1 MKRLATVAVLGC
13 VALSL
18 LTEDASGCRR
28 RRRAQDCTCVN
39 KPIPYNASIDTC
51 SCASGKGLINLP
63 ATTLIECY
71 VTDATNH
78 VFDGMANLN
87 VSMGAWSTTFASGT
101 KTPPCTVTIVA
112 NDGKPSVKICPTSH
126 YHPDPV
132 QIASCHPESA
142 TGTLGSAKELRGVVV
157 WREKKVLKNAI
168 VDFHY
173 PGNGTWT
180 ATPKGTPKAPCVW
193 TVIAVDHTSADAKY
207 CPN

>member
-1 MKRLATVAVLGC
+1 MKQLATVAVLGC

-28 RRRAQDCTCVN
+28 RRRAQECTCVT
-39 KPIPYNASIDTC
+39 KPIPYNATIGTC
-51 SCASGKGLINLP
+51 SCNSASGVINLP

-87 VSMGAWSTTFASGT
+87 VSPGAWSTTFASGT

-112 NDGKPSVKICPTSH
+112 DDGKPTVKICPTH
-126 YHPDPV
+126 QYRDPV
-132 QIASCHPESA
+132 QITSCHPESA
-142 TGTLGSAKELRGVVV
+142 TGTLGSAKKLRGVVV
-157 WREKKVLKNAI
+157 WRENKHLKSLPAQ
-168 VDFHY
+168 FEY
-173 PGNGTWT
+173 PGNGTWN
-180 ATPKGTPKAPCVW
+180 AKPIGGSPSAPVVW
-193 TVIAVDHTSADAKY
+193 TVIAVDHTSAAAKY